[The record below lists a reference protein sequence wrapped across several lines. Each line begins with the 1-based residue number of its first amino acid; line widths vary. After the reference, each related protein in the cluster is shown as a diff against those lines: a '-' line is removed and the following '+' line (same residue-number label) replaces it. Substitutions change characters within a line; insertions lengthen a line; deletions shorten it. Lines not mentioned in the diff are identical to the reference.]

1 MKQGSLVR
9 SNGSMDPLYHKIQI
23 HGMIVSDFRDNDVGI
38 IIDSA
43 YSTTDIPYIEILASG
58 GKRGWIRYEHVEVL
72 QV

>member
-9 SNGSMDPLYHKIQI
+9 SNGSMDPLYHKI
-23 HGMIVSDFRDNDVGI
+23 HGMIVADFRDDDVGI

-43 YSTTDIPYIEILASG
+43 YSATDIPYIEILTSG